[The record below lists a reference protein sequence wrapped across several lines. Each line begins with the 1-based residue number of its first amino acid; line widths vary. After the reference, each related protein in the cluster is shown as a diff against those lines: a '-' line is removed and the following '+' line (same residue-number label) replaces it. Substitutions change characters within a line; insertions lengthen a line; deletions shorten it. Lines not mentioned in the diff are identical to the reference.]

1 LLYVSARRW
10 AERRRKGERDVA
22 THAVGAHVATPQP
35 LFGRQTARLLMADSN
50 EPSAPEQRFVAHLPR
65 ETPGLAEAMAVAKR
79 LNRLLR
85 RDSDESQS
93 RVLDMAADGL
103 SA

>member
-1 LLYVSARRW
+1 
-10 AERRRKGERDVA
+10 
-22 THAVGAHVATPQP
+22 
-35 LFGRQTARLLMADSN
+35 MADSN
-50 EPSAPEQRFVAHLPR
+50 ELSAPEQGFVAHFLR
-65 ETPGLAEAMAVAKR
+65 EASGLAEAMAVAKR